1 MKKNN
6 IALELDL
13 QSYCLSEEKRKIT
26 LAAASMIRDRD
37 YDTISSSKLYVHYFG
52 YFAHSES
59 RGDLDCVQ
67 ILPRLIEYY
76 SGQIID
82 CYYEKSFD
90 SDNKSMIY
98 DVVYLFI
105 SGDLML
111 VVNFNRHAVFCYYH
125 SYPQEQINR
134 LWHELAQFQLVEKYD
149 DSKVSFMIQH
159 RGGLDTQRMEIKKPE
174 IDISRYYNDDFEAVD
189 QLIQERL
196 CLKKDKGIV
205 LLHGK
210 PGTGK
215 TSYIRH
221 LIHSIDKEVI
231 FVPVQLAQDLAGP
244 QLLSFFIE
252 HPNSIFVIEDAENLV
267 IDREVQGMS
276 AVSTLLNFTDG
287 LLADSLG
294 IQFVCTFNTDLSRV
308 DKALLRKGRLIAQ
321 YEFGLL
327 ARDKAQ
333 SLSDS
338 LGYDTHIS
346 EAMSLAAIFHQ
357 DEQPQQR
364 SLSSRREVG
373 FKIA

>member
-1 MKKNN
+1 MKENN
-6 IALELDL
+6 IAPELDL
-13 QSYCLSEEKRKIT
+13 QSYCLPTEKRKIR
-26 LAAASMIRDRD
+26 LAAASIIRDRD
-37 YDTISSSKLYVHYFG
+37 YDIISSSKFYTHYFG
-52 YFAHSES
+52 YLAHSES
-59 RGDLDCVQ
+59 RGDLDCAQ
-67 ILPRLIEYY
+67 ILPRLIQYY

-90 SDNKSMIY
+90 SDTKTMLY

-125 SYPQEQINR
+125 SYPQEQISK
-134 LWHELAQFQLVEKYD
+134 LWDELEQFQLVEKYD
-149 DSKVSFMIQH
+149 DAKVSFMIQH

-174 IDISRYYNDDFEAVD
+174 IDIRRHYNDDFEAVD
-189 QLIQERL
+189 QLIQARL
-196 CLKKDKGIV
+196 RLEKDKGIV

-244 QLLSFFIE
+244 QLLCFFIE

-276 AVSTLLNFTDG
+276 AVSALLNFTDG

-294 IQFVCTFNTDLSRV
+294 IQFVCTFNTDLSRI

-333 SLSDS
+333 ALSDS
-338 LGYDTHIS
+338 LGYNTHIS

-357 DEQPQQR
+357 DEQPHQR
-364 SLSSRREVG
+364 AMSSRREVG